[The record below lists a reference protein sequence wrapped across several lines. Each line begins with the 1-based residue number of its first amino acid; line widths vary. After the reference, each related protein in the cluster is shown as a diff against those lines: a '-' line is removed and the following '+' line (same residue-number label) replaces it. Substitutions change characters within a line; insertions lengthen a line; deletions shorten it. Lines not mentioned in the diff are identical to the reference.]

1 MNKNTKKLI
10 LCFIFIL
17 TSVAIKSDGLEQDYI
32 FTKVYG
38 GKRVKVRE
46 LFLTVKNSESASDE
60 DCVIAVKEKDIIKAK
75 DLFLALGIGVRN
87 ISISNDRIK
96 TKVPVCNVL
105 LPVRSV
111 FSITGASNISVVEDD
126 ANKLEKLLLDF
137 AYKD

>member
-1 MNKNTKKLI
+1 VNKNTKKLI

-111 FSITGASNISVVEDD
+111 FSITGASSISVVEDD
-126 ANKLEKLLLDF
+126 ANKLETLLLDF